1 MRKATKRKKIYARID
16 PIAHAIAGAT
26 ITPESTLNQL
36 RTIELSAMES
46 FTKGKATTEDWG
58 VLSAM
63 LNVCE
68 TFATEGIGAEALPSC
83 EALQNELIS
92 ASNRYKDG
100 KAMGMSG
107 LGLKAMRDTYEYADL
122 QRASV
127 DRATFEKII
136 RLTKQRTL
144 GKSKKVVNL

>member
-1 MRKATKRKKIYARID
+1 MRKTTKRKKIYARID

-26 ITPESTLNQL
+26 ITPEFALNKL

-46 FTKGKATTEDWG
+46 FTKGAATVEDWG

-68 TFATEGIGAEALPSC
+68 TFASEGIGAEAMPSC

-92 ASNRYKDG
+92 ASNRYKHG
-100 KAMGMSG
+100 KGMGMSG

-122 QRASV
+122 QRSSV

-136 RLTKQRTL
+136 TLTKHRTI
-144 GKSKKVVNL
+144 GKSKRVTAL